1 MSKRPILT
9 RVATLILTGLAFL
22 LSTMDV
28 SAYGPE
34 RATFTMAKPADY
46 VTFNSITDNP
56 VLGDERNFVRIAEDG
71 AGVAYQD
78 EITLEPGKTY
88 ELYIGYHNN
97 AKSSL
102 NQSGKGIARGAMVS
116 VQYPTT
122 VSPSKDETISSIIS
136 ATNANPT
143 EVWDS
148 VTVKSNTDVVLN
160 YVVGSAKIYN
170 DWGTNGSVLSTDIFS
185 EEGTYLGLNELN
197 GLLPGCAE
205 YSGHILIKFK
215 ANKTDASITKTAS
228 VDGTNFSKEV
238 KARPGDE
245 VTFKVD
251 FINSGTTDLSNVT
264 FHDEFPEGLEL
275 VPGTTT
281 IKYSTE
287 SEPRALTDLI
297 ATNGYNTG
305 VYGAGTGATLIYKAR
320 VTKEQD
326 YCGRLVNKIFVDHNN
341 GEKTDSA
348 TVVVEGEGCEPV
360 PEDCTTNPDL
370 PGCKKDCTTNPELP
384 ECQTIPDTGPVEI
397 VLAIIIVLGLCG
409 AGFYFWRTHKK
420 VKAVENKVSGKSAD
434 KPEGKT
440 TDKSADKTPE
450 NKSDKAEGT
459 QIASSDEPKA
469 KKPEDKT
476 PEQK

>member
-1 MSKRPILT
+1 MSKRPIT
-9 RVATLILTGLAFL
+9 SRVATLILTGLAFL
-22 LSTMDV
+22 LSTTNAL
-28 SAYGPE
+28 AYGPE
-34 RATFTMAKPADY
+34 RATFTMAEPADY

-71 AGVAYQD
+71 AGTAYQD
-78 EITLEPGKTY
+78 EIKLEPGKIY

-97 AKSSL
+97 AKSRL
-102 NQSGKGIARGAMVS
+102 NSSGTGIARETRVS

-122 VSPSKDETISSIIS
+122 VSPSNSGTISSIIS
-136 ATNANPT
+136 AENANPT

-148 VTVKSNTDVVLN
+148 VTVTADTEVTLN
-160 YVVGSAKIYN
+160 YVTASAKIYN
-170 DWGTNGSVLSTDIFS
+170 SWGSNESVLSTNIFS
-185 EEGTYLGLNELN
+185 EKGTYIGLNELN

-228 VDGTNFSKEV
+228 VDGMNFSKEV

-251 FINSGTTDLSNVT
+251 FTNSGTTDLSNVT

-287 SEPRALTDLI
+287 SEPRVLTDLI

-326 YCGRLVNKIFVDHNN
+326 YCGRLVNKIFVDHDN

-420 VKAVENKVSGKSAD
+420 VKAVENKVSGKSEP
-434 KPEGKT
+434 KSEPEK
-440 TDKSADKTPE
+440 AEDKTKE
-450 NKSDKAEGT
+450 NA
-459 QIASSDEPKA
+459 PK
-469 KKPEDKT
+469 KDTPKPEDKT